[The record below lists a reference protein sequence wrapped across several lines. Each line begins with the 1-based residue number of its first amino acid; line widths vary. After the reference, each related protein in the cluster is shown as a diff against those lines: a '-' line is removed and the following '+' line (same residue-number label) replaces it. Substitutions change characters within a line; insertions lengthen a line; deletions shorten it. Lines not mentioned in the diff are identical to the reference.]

1 MSTSA
6 RLHSRRGGIDP
17 AGILFSLFAVAL
29 ATGAVTALRP
39 FAPVLS
45 LGVLYLFA
53 VLALAVA
60 WGLAYALAVSIASL
74 LAFNFLFLPPVY
86 TFALRDSGS
95 WVALAVYLV
104 TAVVISELAARARRR
119 ATTAEQ
125 QRVEMAF
132 AADVSAAL
140 LEDGRVE
147 DKLAPLGVRVASV
160 LGAAQARIDLH
171 SRLRPREDETAFDLV
186 AGGRQVGLLLLAID
200 DRGDHAATER
210 VLGILASL
218 LGSAVE
224 RQRFADASLEAEE
237 LRRSDAIKTTILRS
251 LSHDLRSPLTTIAAA
266 GDVLGGAAEEL
277 TPSQRTE
284 LIASIQL
291 ETRRLTR
298 LVSNL
303 LDLSRLE
310 AGAARPRAELWTVDG
325 LVGRALEALSAGA
338 ERVVVALPIDSPTL
352 HVDPAQLERVLVNL
366 LENALRFSSPRGQVE
381 LQTAVGDA
389 EVILRIV
396 DRGPGLSPD
405 ELARVFEPFEH
416 AAAASGGGSGLGL
429 AIARGFA
436 QVNGGRVWA
445 EPTPGG
451 GATFAWRF
459 RSPRREP
466 WPACERSPRTRRRRR
481 SADPAGAADE
491 AAQRGLSGRHGDD
504 GGAGPNRRRRASAG
518 RGHPRRAAARR
529 PGDRRVSRAARVEH
543 GVDPDPVRGG

>member
-60 WGLAYALAVSIASL
+60 WGLAYALAVSVASL

-119 ATTAEQ
+119 ATTAER

-147 DKLAPLGVRVASV
+147 DKLAPLGARVAEV
-160 LGAAQARIDLH
+160 LGVARARIDLY
-171 SRLRPREDETAFDLV
+171 SCVRPGADETAFELV
-186 AGGRQVGLLLLAID
+186 AGGRRLGQLLLPTGSRAD
-200 DRGDHAATER
+200 PAATER
-210 VLGILASL
+210 VLATLASL

-266 GDVLGGAAEEL
+266 GDVLGDAAEEL
-277 TPSQRTE
+277 TASQRAE

-325 LVGRALEALSAGA
+325 LVGRALEALGAGA
-338 ERVVVALPIDSPTL
+338 ERVVVSLPIDSPML

-366 LENALRFSSPRGQVE
+366 LENALRFSPPGDDVE
-381 LQTAVGDA
+381 IQTVVGEA
-389 EVILRIV
+389 EVILRVV
-396 DRGPGLSPD
+396 DHGPGLGPA
-405 ELARVFEPFEH
+405 ELAHVFEPFEH
-416 AAAASGGGSGLGL
+416 AAAVSGGGSGLGL

-436 QVNGGRVWA
+436 QVNSGRLWA

-451 GATFAWRF
+451 GATFALALALAEAR
-459 RSPRREP
+459 
-466 WPACERSPRTRRRRR
+466 AM
-481 SADPAGAADE
+481 AG
-491 AAQRGLSGRHGDD
+491 
-504 GGAGPNRRRRASAG
+504 
-518 RGHPRRAAARR
+518 
-529 PGDRRVSRAARVEH
+529 V
-543 GVDPDPVRGG
+543 

>member
-1 MSTSA
+1 MSTSV

-29 ATGAVTALRP
+29 ATGAVMALRP
-39 FAPVLS
+39 FAPILS

-119 ATTAEQ
+119 AAIAEQ

-132 AADVSAAL
+132 AADVSGAL
-140 LEDGRVE
+140 LQDGRVE
-147 DKLAPLGVRVASV
+147 DTLAPIAVRVADV
-160 LGAAQARIDLH
+160 LGAAQARIELQLR
-171 SRLRPREDETAFDLV
+171 SRPREGETAFDLV
-186 AGGRQVGLLLLAID
+186 DGGRQIGQLLVQGH
-200 DRGDHAATER
+200 DRADPRATER
-210 VLGILASL
+210 VLATLASL
-218 LGSAVE
+218 LGSAIE

-266 GDVLGGAAEEL
+266 GDVLSAGGEEL
-277 TPSQRTE
+277 TPSQRRE
-284 LIASIQL
+284 LIASIRL

-310 AGAARPRAELWTVDG
+310 ASAARPRAELWTVDG
-325 LVGRALEALSAGA
+325 LVSRALEAIGTGG
-338 ERVVVALPIDSPTL
+338 ERVVVALPTDSPTL
-352 HVDPAQLERVLVNL
+352 HVDPVQLERVLVNL
-366 LENALRFSSPRGQVE
+366 LENALRFSSPGDLVE
-381 LQTAVGDA
+381 IHTDVGEA

-396 DRGPGLSPD
+396 DRGPGLGLD
-405 ELARVFEPFEH
+405 EFARVFEPFEH
-416 AAAASGGGSGLGL
+416 GAAAPGGGSGLGL

-436 QVNGGRVWA
+436 QVNGCRLWA

-451 GATFAWRF
+451 GATFALAL
-459 RSPRREP
+459 PL
-466 WPACERSPRTRRRRR
+466 AATR
-481 SADPAGAADE
+481 AMA
-491 AAQRGLSGRHGDD
+491 
-504 GGAGPNRRRRASAG
+504 N
-518 RGHPRRAAARR
+518 
-529 PGDRRVSRAARVEH
+529 V
-543 GVDPDPVRGG
+543 

>member
-45 LGVLYLFA
+45 LGVLCLFA

-132 AADVSAAL
+132 SADVSAAL

-147 DKLAPLGVRVASV
+147 DKLAALGVRVAEV
-160 LGAAQARIDLH
+160 LGAAEARIDLH
-171 SRLRPREDETAFDLV
+171 SRLHPREDETALDLA
-186 AGGRQVGLLLLAID
+186 AGGRRVGQLLLPARTGA
-200 DRGDHAATER
+200 DRAATDRAATER
-210 VLGILASL
+210 VLAILASL

-237 LRRSDAIKTTILRS
+237 LRRSDAIKTTTLRS

-366 LENALRFSSPRGQVE
+366 LENALRFSSPRGHVE
-381 LQTAVGDA
+381 IQTVVGEA
-389 EVILRIV
+389 EVIVRVV
-396 DRGPGLSPD
+396 DRGPGLSPE

-451 GATFAWRF
+451 GATFALALPLAEAR
-459 RSPRREP
+459 
-466 WPACERSPRTRRRRR
+466 AM
-481 SADPAGAADE
+481 AG
-491 AAQRGLSGRHGDD
+491 
-504 GGAGPNRRRRASAG
+504 
-518 RGHPRRAAARR
+518 
-529 PGDRRVSRAARVEH
+529 V
-543 GVDPDPVRGG
+543 

>member
-1 MSTSA
+1 MRPVSQESLKIQPASRRGSRLSCERTRNAVNMSTSV
-6 RLHSRRGGIDP
+6 RLHNRRGGIDP

-29 ATGAVTALRP
+29 ATGAVMALRP
-39 FAPVLS
+39 FAPILS

-60 WGLAYALAVSIASL
+60 WGLAYALAVSVASL

-119 ATTAEQ
+119 AAVAER
-125 QRVEMAF
+125 QRLEMAF

-147 DKLAPLGVRVASV
+147 DKLAPIAVRVAEV
-160 LGAAQARIDLH
+160 LGAAQARIELQPCA
-171 SRLRPREDETAFDLV
+171 RPREGETAFELV
-186 AGGRQVGLLLLAID
+186 TGGREVGQLLLPVH
-200 DRGDHAATER
+200 DRGDRQASER
-210 VLGILASL
+210 VLSTLASL

-224 RQRFADASLEAEE
+224 RQRYADASREAEE

-266 GDVLGGAAEEL
+266 GDVLGGAGEEL
-277 TPSQRTE
+277 APWQRRE
-284 LIASIQL
+284 LIASIRA

-325 LVGRALEALSAGA
+325 LVGRALEAVSAGA

-366 LENALRFSSPRGQVE
+366 LENALRFSPPGDLVE
-381 LQTAVGDA
+381 IHTVVAEA
-389 EVILRIV
+389 EVILRVV
-396 DRGPGLSPD
+396 DHGPGLGLD
-405 ELARVFEPFEH
+405 QRARVFEPFEC
-416 AAAASGGGSGLGL
+416 AGAASGGGSGLGL

-436 QVNGGRVWA
+436 QVNGGRLWA

-451 GATFAWRF
+451 GATFALAL
-459 RSPRREP
+459 PL
-466 WPACERSPRTRRRRR
+466 A
-481 SADPAGAADE
+481 E
-491 AAQRGLSGRHGDD
+491 A
-504 GGAGPNRRRRASAG
+504 RAVAS
-518 RGHPRRAAARR
+518 
-529 PGDRRVSRAARVEH
+529 V
-543 GVDPDPVRGG
+543 

>member
-160 LGAAQARIDLH
+160 LGAPQARIDLH

-186 AGGRQVGLLLLAID
+186 AGGRQVGQLLLATATD
-200 DRGDHAATER
+200 DRGDRAATER

-338 ERVVVALPIDSPTL
+338 DRVVVALPIDSPTL

-381 LQTAVGDA
+381 LQTVVGDA

-451 GATFAWRF
+451 GATFALALPLAEAR
-459 RSPRREP
+459 
-466 WPACERSPRTRRRRR
+466 AM
-481 SADPAGAADE
+481 AG
-491 AAQRGLSGRHGDD
+491 
-504 GGAGPNRRRRASAG
+504 
-518 RGHPRRAAARR
+518 
-529 PGDRRVSRAARVEH
+529 V
-543 GVDPDPVRGG
+543 